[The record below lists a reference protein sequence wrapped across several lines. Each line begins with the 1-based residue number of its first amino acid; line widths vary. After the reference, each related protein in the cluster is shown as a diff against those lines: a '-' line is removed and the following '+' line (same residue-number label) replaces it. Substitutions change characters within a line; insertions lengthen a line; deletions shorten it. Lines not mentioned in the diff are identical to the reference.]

1 MAVTE
6 VSHPHFSL
14 PQVGKSRWKQIQ
26 PLLGISR
33 EKWRQLC
40 LDGKAP
46 KPTRLGERC
55 TVWDNSEVHR
65 WIADP
70 LNYQAK

>member
-1 MAVTE
+1 MVATA
-6 VSHPHFSL
+6 SQFPLDL
-14 PQVGKSRWKQIQ
+14 PQVGRSRWRQLQ

-40 LDGKAP
+40 MDGKAP

-55 TVWDNSEVHR
+55 TVWDNREVHR

-70 LNYQAK
+70 LNYQAN